1 MQKNKYDLAS
11 DIAKMLAIIEDED
24 LIACEKCIVKDACR
38 KKYEDEERMLCTN
51 VAELTQV
58 IEKKYLR

>member
-1 MQKNKYDLAS
+1 MKKNKYDLVE
-11 DIAKMLAIIEDED
+11 DIAWMLVQIDDED
-24 LIACEKCIVKDACR
+24 LIACEKCIVKDECR

-51 VAELTQV
+51 VAELTKT